1 MLKSISMTLLTSVL
15 LATTANAQDMTSAD
29 IVALVKGKT
38 VYLELV
44 GAGPR
49 GKGTAI
55 MFYGEDNKAA
65 AKFPNGTAP
74 KATWSTK
81 GNELCTAWDDQPNNP
96 WSSYVKVG
104 DKINVIN
111 SETKQVRG
119 TVVRVVP
126 GNAEKL

>member
-1 MLKSISMTLLTSVL
+1 MRAIRPRTRGAADECVVTID
-15 LATTANAQDMTSAD
+15 NDSA
-29 IVALVKGKT
+29 
-38 VYLELV
+38 
-44 GAGPR
+44 PR
-49 GKGTAI
+49 I